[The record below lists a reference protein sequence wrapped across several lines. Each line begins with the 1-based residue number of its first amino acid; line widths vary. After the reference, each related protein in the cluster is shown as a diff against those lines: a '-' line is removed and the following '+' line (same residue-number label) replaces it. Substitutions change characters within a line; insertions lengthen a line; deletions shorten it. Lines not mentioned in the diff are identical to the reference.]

1 MLHNS
6 KEIVRDCVQRFG
18 VLQGE
23 GISENG
29 KSDECIKYLLSKNIS
44 RKLYIMNTKQL
55 YHCLTA
61 TYLVKLVLNHS
72 SGLGMIQT
80 YGALKFAM
88 VTLCKIP

>member
-1 MLHNS
+1 
-6 KEIVRDCVQRFG
+6 
-18 VLQGE
+18 
-23 GISENG
+23 
-29 KSDECIKYLLSKNIS
+29 
-44 RKLYIMNTKQL
+44 MNTKQL
-55 YHCLTA
+55 YHGLTA